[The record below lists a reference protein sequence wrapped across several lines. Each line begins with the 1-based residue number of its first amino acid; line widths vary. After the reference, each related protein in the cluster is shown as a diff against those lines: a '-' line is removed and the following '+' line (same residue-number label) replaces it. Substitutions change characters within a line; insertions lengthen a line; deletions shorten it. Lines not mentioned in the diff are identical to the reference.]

1 MPPFPWRACDAATID
16 PTWCR
21 GWGAFAALGAPG
33 PPDLAL
39 GFLQEKVVA
48 PPGGGGR
55 KEQRKAVAANKKM
68 TEADVASLETRRV
81 EAMEAISRA
90 TAFEVQREAHAAR
103 ILEIREAHNLR
114 SQNLNVRKATLE
126 RGMDA
131 AIVWK
136 DSAMYDQKDAQ
147 LQAVLLELQ
156 NMADIA
162 VKDFEANQAVWN
174 EELITKMEGAKADEE
189 AKKTEAATKKA
200 ADFAEEKAQAA
211 AVAALRKRS
220 EQSAAKKA
228 RRLRR
233 ASAGEDGDN
242 AAAVLKEKR
251 KEMTSMK
258 RKLQAPLSTE
268 GSVRQT
274 CGACSAQ
281 IPVYAKCRNCDGCGK
296 LLHDPRGSLPAECTA
311 TIIKAGGRS
320 VVVCAPEGCRTNR
333 PRRAGPHSPSKKFSN
348 DSSGDSGVE
357 ETQDTLAC
365 SGCRQTIP
373 CQMKDNDGKPMSQH
387 SCHLCLQPVHTFI
400 TKPAGCKPAMVPAS
414 RL

>member
-1 MPPFPWRACDAATID
+1 MPPVSWCAFDAATID

-21 GWGAFAALGAPG
+21 GWGAFVALGAPG

-55 KEQRKAVAANKKM
+55 REQRKGAAANKKM
-68 TEADVASLETRRV
+68 TEADVASLEIRRV

-90 TAFEVQREAHAAR
+90 SAFEVRREAHVAR
-103 ILEIREAHNLR
+103 ISEIREAYNLR
-114 SQNLNVRKATLE
+114 SQNLNLRKATLE
-126 RGMDA
+126 KAMDA

-136 DSAMYDQKDAQ
+136 DRSMYDQKDAQ
-147 LQAVLLELQ
+147 LQAVLQELQ

-162 VKDFEANQAVWN
+162 VKDFEANQALWN

-189 AKKTEAATKKA
+189 AKMTEAAAKKA
-200 ADFAEEKAQAA
+200 AEVAEEKAQAA

-242 AAAVLKEKR
+242 AAALLLGKQKE
-251 KEMTSMK
+251 TASMK

-268 GSVRQT
+268 SSVRQT
-274 CGACSAQ
+274 CGACSAE
-281 IPVYAKCRNCDGCGK
+281 IPVYAKCRNCDGCGI
-296 LLHDPRGSLPAECTA
+296 LLHDPRGSLPAKCTA
-311 TIIKAGGRS
+311 TVIKAGGRS
-320 VVVCAPEGCRTNR
+320 VVVCAPEGCRSNR
-333 PRRAGPHSPSKKFSN
+333 PRRAGPHSPNKKFSN
-348 DSSGDSGVE
+348 DSSSDSELE
-357 ETQDTLAC
+357 EAHDTLAC
-365 SGCRQTIP
+365 SGCRQAIP
-373 CQMKDNDGKPMSQH
+373 CQMKDNDGKHMSQH
-387 SCHLCLQPVHTFI
+387 SCHLCLRPVHTFL
-400 TKPAGCKPAMVPAS
+400 TKPAGCKPAMVPAT